1 MAASRPRAVFFDAG
15 NTLIFPR
22 VDQLAEELTAQGYP
36 ATVEDFYAAER
47 AGKQKLASWLLPQIE
62 SGQIPRAVDLTY
74 WLEYLRALVE
84 RIGVP
89 EGARDKVMR
98 RVGERFADIEIWSRV
113 LPDTPPFLDS
123 LRGEGYSLAVIS
135 NSNGMIEQQLARVD
149 LARRFDFILDSHVVG
164 VEKPRPEIFRMAL
177 ERAGVEAREAVFVG
191 DSYATDIAGART
203 AGLRGVLFDDVGVY
217 DHSGDQLDCPRITAL
232 PQLAG
237 VLEGLSGSAQV
248 IT

>member
-1 MAASRPRAVFFDAG
+1 MTASRPRAVFFDAG

-62 SGQIPRAVDLTY
+62 SGQIPRMVDLTY
-74 WLEYLRALVE
+74 WLEYLRALAE

-89 EGARDKVMR
+89 EGARDQVMR
-98 RVGERFADIEIWSRV
+98 RVGERFADVELWSRV

-149 LARRFDFILDSHVVG
+149 LARRFDFIVDSHVVG
-164 VEKPRPEIFRMAL
+164 VEKPRPEIFHMAL
-177 ERAGVEAREAVFVG
+177 ERAGVEEDGARPGSRHARLLSKSIISGEAVPRRSAVRRAVRAACG
-191 DSYATDIAGART
+191 KALT
-203 AGLRGVLFDDVGVY
+203 A
-217 DHSGDQLDCPRITAL
+217 
-232 PQLAG
+232 
-237 VLEGLSGSAQV
+237 V
-248 IT
+248 IV

>member
-1 MAASRPRAVFFDAG
+1 MTASRPRAIFFDAG

-22 VDQLAEELTAQGYP
+22 VEQLAEELTAQGYP

-62 SGQIPRAVDLTY
+62 NGQIPRLVDLTY
-74 WLEYLRALVE
+74 WLEYLRALAE

-89 EGARDKVMR
+89 EGARDQVMR
-98 RVGERFADIEIWSRV
+98 RVGE
-113 LPDTPPFLDS
+113 
-123 LRGEGYSLAVIS
+123 
-135 NSNGMIEQQLARVD
+135 
-149 LARRFDFILDSHVVG
+149 
-164 VEKPRPEIFRMAL
+164 
-177 ERAGVEAREAVFVG
+177 
-191 DSYATDIAGART
+191 SYATDIAGARA

-237 VLEGLSGSAQV
+237 VLETLSRWTDSRR
-248 IT
+248 